1 MNILTKF
8 PIGQYVDGN
17 SSWLRIIDSRLK
29 IIAVSIFLITPIWAG
44 PLWRLSL
51 VICLIFITFISLIPP
66 RVWWRS
72 LLFLVGLS
80 LFIGLLSLIASS
92 DTQSL
97 DSSLRDP
104 NELNLMLESQKHWN
118 ILEIPSKKIGFIIF
132 GPFNLSRKAF
142 ELGIKTSTLIFT
154 VIHSV
159 NLMLLTT
166 LQEDIVWALS
176 WFMKPLGKVGLPID
190 KWLFQLLLALR
201 FIPLVQEELQN
212 IIKSVSVRSIN
223 LRSLGFKKSIN
234 VLLTMVERLF
244 LNIFLRI
251 DQGAD
256 SLLSKKEISIKTQR
270 YRAFDKKNSLTYI
283 FNSLSICFIFIA
295 IFLRKQYGAC
305 LLYTSPSP

>member
-17 SSWLRIIDSRLK
+17 RSWLRIVDSRLK
-29 IIAVSIFLITPIWAG
+29 IIAVFIFLITPIWAG

-51 VICLIFITFISLIPP
+51 VILLIFITFISLLPS

-72 LLFLVGLS
+72 LLFLLGLS
-80 LFIGLLSLIASS
+80 LIIGLLALIASS
-92 DTQSL
+92 NIQSL

-104 NELNLMLESQKHWN
+104 NELNLILESQETWN
-118 ILEIPSKKIGFIIF
+118 ILEIPSKKIGFITL
-132 GPFNLSRKAF
+132 GSYNLSRKAF

-166 LQEDIVWALS
+166 SQEDIVWALS
-176 WFMKPLGKVGLPID
+176 WFMIPLRKVGLPID

-212 IIKSVSVRSIN
+212 IIKSLSVRSIN

-256 SLLSKKEISIKTQR
+256 SLLSKKKITIKTHR
-270 YRAFDKKNSLTYI
+270 YKAFDKKNSLTFI
-283 FNSLSICFIFIA
+283 FNSLSICFICVA
-295 IFLRKQYGAC
+295 IFLRKQYGA
-305 LLYTSPSP
+305 L

>member
-8 PIGQYVDGN
+8 SIGQYVDGN
-17 SSWLRIIDSRLK
+17 KSWLRIVDTRLK
-29 IIAVSIFLITPIWAG
+29 IIAVLIFLITPIWAG

-51 VICLIFITFISLIPP
+51 VICLIVLTFISLLPS

-72 LLFLVGLS
+72 LCFLLGLS
-80 LFIGLLSLIASS
+80 LFIGFLSLIASS
-92 DTQSL
+92 DIQSL
-97 DSSLRDP
+97 DGPLRDP
-104 NELNLMLESQKHWN
+104 NELNLILDSKEKWN
-118 ILEIPSKKIGFIIF
+118 ILEIPTTKIGFITF
-132 GPFNLSRKAF
+132 GPHNISKKAF

-176 WFMKPLGKVGLPID
+176 WFMHPLRKVGLPID

-201 FIPLVQEELQN
+201 FIPLVQEEFQN

-223 LRSLGFKKSIN
+223 FRSLGFKKSIN
-234 VLLTMVERLF
+234 ILLTMFERLF

-251 DQGAD
+251 DKGAD
-256 SLLSKKEISIKTQR
+256 ALLSKKNIIIKTNR
-270 YRAFDKKNSLTYI
+270 FKTFDKKNYLTFI
-283 FNSLSICFIFIA
+283 FNSLSICFICIA
-295 IFLRKQYGAC
+295 IFLRKEYGAF
-305 LLYTSPSP
+305 